1 MNNYRSITIISPNY
15 KVESDD
21 NSCYNSDMRVTSVIL
36 FVAQRSAAG
45 LLGMLLVTLIA
56 IVAQPVEAALLNDV
70 NQAFSQVYGR
80 DPTPAEWQYWADRV
94 VRGDKTTYTALVGA
108 MSYQKSKGQTAA
120 TVSTPVSAVVSA
132 PAVSGFKV
140 SSSLYPSPYGPNFLP
155 EGTLIKSTTSPQ
167 VYYVV
172 GGKRSYVLPSILDR
186 WLTEAH
192 FFDHNVVV
200 TVSPQDFARYV
211 PTSAKNPT
219 FIGKVLQ
226 HPTGSQFYIDD
237 KYRKRPLSAT
247 VRKQLKFPSGNL
259 YAVSTALLAEFPT
272 GPALTG
278 AKQPGGMI
286 IYDGPY
292 HGGRIWRLQELSGG
306 QIAKRLYLA
315 DRFYE
320 AEYYP
325 DENQRVGVSAT
336 QLAQYVRGANIE
348 TYPNGWVVGL
358 NTSTYVVNAGRLRH
372 ITSPAIFTAMGYRTT
387 NIQTAFP
394 EFLKQ
399 LGRGE
404 NISAFKGVV
413 DSRGVATSN
422 PAPAPSTTATSGL
435 TRINATMRYA
445 ITQINPIYR
454 SVFDKEV
461 TASEN
466 QFWADH
472 IFAGEVRNETELRAA
487 MNLAKSTGTKPGRTC
502 RTCGIDADTLKN
514 RWFPYLF
521 HYTWLK
527 NPSADDT
534 TFWHA
539 RVDAGRNT
547 IQLLDSNIQWLKQ
560 SENKT
565 SE

>member
-1 MNNYRSITIISPNY
+1 MRINADMFVLLSRHNTRLLLSLIIIS
-15 KVESDD
+15 S
-21 NSCYNSDMRVTSVIL
+21 T
-36 FVAQRSAAG
+36 
-45 LLGMLLVTLIA
+45 LG
-56 IVAQPVEAALLNDV
+56 AQPVAA
-70 NQAFSQVYGR
+70 S
-80 DPTPAEWQYWADRV
+80 TPA
-94 VRGDKTTYTALVGA
+94 VG
-108 MSYQKSKGQTAA
+108 S
-120 TVSTPVSAVVSA
+120 
-132 PAVSGFKV
+132 FKV
-140 SSSLYPSPYGPNFLP
+140 SSSLYPSPHGPNFLP
-155 EGTLIKSTTSPQ
+155 EGILIKSSASAQ
-167 VYYVV
+167 VYYVT
-172 GGKRSYVLPSILDR
+172 GGKRSYVLPSILER

-192 FFDHNVVV
+192 FFDHNIIL
-200 TVSPQDFARYV
+200 TISPQDLAGYL
-211 PTSAKNPT
+211 PTNAKNPT

-226 HPTGSQFYIDD
+226 HPTGNQFYIDD
-237 KYRKRPLSAT
+237 KYRKRPLSAA
-247 VRKQLKFPSGNL
+247 VRKQLQFPGGNL
-259 YAVSTALLAEFPT
+259 YAVSTALLAEFPQ

-325 DENQRVGVSAT
+325 DENQRVGVSAIE
-336 QLAQYVRGANIE
+336 LAKYVRGENIG

-358 NTSTYVVNAGRLRH
+358 NNSIYVVNAGRLRH
-372 ITSPAIFTAMGYRTT
+372 ITSPTIFNAMGYRTT
-387 NIQTAFP
+387 NVQTAFP

-404 NISAFKGVV
+404 NISAFKSVI
-413 DSRGVATSN
+413 DTRGVAVSN
-422 PAPAPSTTATSGL
+422 PVPAPSDTATSTL
-435 TRINATMRYA
+435 TRINATMRYT

-466 QFWADH
+466 QFWADY
-472 IFAGEVRNETELRAA
+472 IFSGEVRNEAELSAA
-487 MNLAKSTGTKPGRTC
+487 MRLAKSTGQKPGRTC
-502 RTCGIDADTLKN
+502 RTCAIDADLLKN
-514 RWFPYLF
+514 RWFPYIF

-527 NPSADDT
+527 APSADDT
-534 TFWHA
+534 TFWHG

-560 SENKT
+560 SQNKT